1 MFVSM
6 TGYGSSEHNFS
17 WGTVRFE
24 ISSVNHKYQDFGVKL
39 PRELASLENRIINLL
54 RNNINRG
61 KVKLSAEIYYLPGSE
76 AGSIDENALI
86 NIYNQIRNISERN
99 NINFS
104 PDLTQFL
111 LIPGILENAATE
123 SALENLQL
131 WDELTL
137 SACEALNNM
146 KLSEGA
152 KLFNYVQEELKH
164 LSEIAKNLRE
174 RWLAAKDDA
183 IESLRARIENV
194 MEHYN
199 LEIDAN
205 RVAQEVS
212 LMSDKWDVTEE
223 LTRIDAHIEKFTQI
237 MNEKFSNGKKL
248 DFLIQEMNREINT
261 MGSKVAD
268 ALFRWEVVEAKSCI
282 EKIREQ
288 IQNIE

>member
-1 MFVSM
+1 M
-6 TGYGSSEHNFS
+6 
-17 WGTVRFE
+17 
-24 ISSVNHKYQDFGVKL
+24 
-39 PRELASLENRIINLL
+39 
-54 RNNINRG
+54 
-61 KVKLSAEIYYLPGSE
+61 KLSAEIYYIPGAE

-86 NIYNQIRNISERN
+86 NIYSQIRNISARN

-111 LIPGILENAATE
+111 LIPGILENSAAE
-123 SALENLQL
+123 SVTENLQL

-137 SACEALNNM
+137 SACESLNNM
-146 KLSEGA
+146 KLSEGM
-152 KLFNYVQEELKH
+152 KLFNYVQDELKH

-174 RWLAAKDDA
+174 RWKIARDEAL
-183 IESLRARIENV
+183 ESLRTRIENV

-237 MNEKFSNGKKL
+237 MNEKISSGKKL